1 MPQEPQ
7 QPELRFGASQDD
19 FHMKLQH
26 QKQAARFPSHNI
38 NLNMNCINNNNIP
51 SSVNNNVSTKNNAVQ
66 STTHSKSSI
75 CDEEKDDYL
84 LEFSGNKSDPKYQTL
99 PYKFSPNSI
108 PTSTST
114 LLPTP
119 VTISSKLQKAEN
131 GSIMD
136 GINKGNAPTGSAR
149 GVSPLQG
156 NKISNADLLSQHQT
170 FNKQQAPNSSIPTSI
185 ANLQPRYYVLFNSD
199 L

>member
-1 MPQEPQ
+1 MQQEAQ

-26 QKQAARFPSHNI
+26 QKQAARFPSHNV
-38 NLNMNCINNNNIP
+38 NNNMNCINNNNLP
-51 SSVNNNVSTKNNAVQ
+51 SSINNNVSMKNNAIQ
-66 STTHSKSSI
+66 STILSKSSI

-108 PTSTST
+108 PTSTSS

-119 VTISSKLQKAEN
+119 VTMNSKLQKTDS
-131 GSIMD
+131 GSITEEM
-136 GINKGNAPTGSAR
+136 NKGNATSGSVR
-149 GVSPLQG
+149 GVLPSQ
-156 NKISNADLLSQHQT
+156 NSKIPSADLLSQHQT
-170 FNKQQAPNSSIPTSI
+170 PFNKLSSNSSIPSSI
-185 ANLQPRYYVLFNSD
+185 SNLQPR
-199 L
+199 